1 MKEPIV
7 EKTVSPACSIKELKE
22 LCGMSDKR
30 FKFECNSL
38 RNTDQLRD
46 VGVKDGDTISSRHRR
61 CDADIAASS
70 SNGARIRGAAP
81 SVKHL
86 RWTLT
91 AGGVMPGG

>member
-1 MKEPIV
+1 
-7 EKTVSPACSIKELKE
+7 
-22 LCGMSDKR
+22 MSDKR

-38 RNTDQLRD
+38 RNADQLRD

-81 SVKHL
+81 SAKHL
-86 RWTLT
+86 RRPRRFGSRRRRCCHQEFASAYRLQ
-91 AGGVMPGG
+91 AKQR